1 MAPPAL
7 IAAGARARNGG
18 PLAPRLPVWL
28 MLEGL
33 KDFPLR
39 PCKIAF
45 LTFLGLLPEGGA
57 WADGLTLAPLSWP
70 AGNAE
75 LRLAADAGGALF
87 GPHQPGGD
95 GAQVSGALRLKPELR
110 RDYDSGL
117 SLGLTGIVT
126 ASDPLSRGRYEGDA
140 VERLAGEAR
149 TGLGKLAI
157 GITDGAGYDLA
168 VTGPKVDP
176 GVALE
181 DPRTSF
187 FRDPGNGRALPFA
200 LRTAVG
206 ASSNYAK
213 LAYTSP
219 SLFGAQLAL
228 SFTPSEGKQLPF
240 LNAGPHVRGRQADVW
255 EAALRYE
262 TDVGPVSMSAYGA
275 FAEGRAE
282 HKLPGQEGV
291 SDLGAG
297 LRADYPVND
306 DITVS
311 LGGSFRQSNA
321 YAFDVN
327 QAWQAGTTRAEHV
340 AAAVKYGDW
349 MAGLEYGSGVAD
361 AVAGRPRLGL
371 NGVQA
376 SLGYRLSPGMD
387 VSAGWQ
393 HQGYARSSGVFFHG
407 LPRLKMDAVYLHLN
421 LHTSEQ

>member
-1 MAPPAL
+1 MRLNKIASLTLLAL
-7 IAAGARARNGG
+7 LPGSGARAGG
-18 PLAPRLPVWL
+18 LS
-28 MLEGL
+28 
-33 KDFPLR
+33 
-39 PCKIAF
+39 
-45 LTFLGLLPEGGA
+45 
-57 WADGLTLAPLSWP
+57 LAPLSWP

-87 GPHQPGGD
+87 GPHQPGQD
-95 GAQVSGALRLKPELR
+95 GAQVSGDIRLKPELR

-117 SLGLTGIVT
+117 SLGLVGIFT
-126 ASDPLSRGRYEGDA
+126 AADPLSRGRYDGDA

-149 TGLGKLAI
+149 TGLGKIAI

-176 GVALE
+176 GVSLE

-187 FRDPGNGRALPFA
+187 FRDPGTGRVLPFA
-200 LRTAVG
+200 LRTGVG

-219 SLFGAQLAL
+219 SLFGAQIVL

-240 LNAGPHVRGRQADVW
+240 LNAGPHVPGRQADFW
-255 EAALRYE
+255 EAALKYE
-262 TDVGPVSMSAYGA
+262 TEIGPVSLSAYGA

-282 HKLPGQEGV
+282 HKLPGQEGI

-297 LRADYPVND
+297 LRADYPMND

-327 QAWQAGTTRAEHV
+327 QAWQAATTRAGHV
-340 AAAVKYGDW
+340 SAAVTNGDW
-349 MAGLEYGSGVAD
+349 MAGLEYGSGVAG
-361 AVAGRPRLGL
+361 AVAGLPRLGL
-371 NGVQA
+371 NGAQA
-376 SLGYRLSPGMD
+376 SLGYKLSPSID
-387 VSAGWQ
+387 VSGGWQ
-393 HQGYARSSGVFFHG
+393 RQSYARSSGVFFNG
-407 LPRLKMDAVYLHLN
+407 LAQLKMDAVYLHLN